1 MQKFWLFPALAAL
14 SLTTAPV
21 ARSQTAFT
29 DVSNAAGV
37 AYTGESYG
45 ASFGD
50 LNGDG
55 YLDIYASNH
64 RNKDSLFLNRGNGT
78 FLDVATPRSGST
90 TWLRTPMARAGPI
103 STMTA
108 TRT

>member
-1 MQKFWLFPALAAL
+1 MIRSLNKMQKFWLFPALAAL

-37 AYTGESYG
+37 TYTGESYG

-55 YLDIYASNH
+55 HVDGADLGLLLAGWGAPGIAD
-64 RNKDSLFLNRGNGT
+64 LNGDGNVDGAD
-78 FLDVATPRSGST
+78 LGLLLAAWG
-90 TWLRTPMARAGPI
+90 
-103 STMTA
+103 
-108 TRT
+108 